1 MFLNKLETIYII
13 MLLVI
18 SLTAIMLY
26 GFINTKNKKLNSVQI
41 AALPIEDNISVGR
54 VEQYTCSGKLQRIY
68 DKCINFKIENG
79 FTTFNLIDPNSD
91 IETIKLI
98 GGIIKIELK
107 KKGDEQ

>member
-1 MFLNKLETIYII
+1 MFLNIPNKNLFL
-13 MLLVI
+13 MLFVI
-18 SLTAIMLY
+18 CLTAIMLN
-26 GFINTKNKKLNSVQI
+26 GFINTMIKKSNSIQI
-41 AALPIEDNISVGR
+41 AVLPVEDNVFVGR